1 MIKYEEKNTIEWFII
16 IIKTLFLMLF
26 RFFTIWG
33 LFILLLYYLGPLKKF
48 QYSILYIL
56 ITISLG
62 AIYIVY
68 LNPKRLTIPYL
79 NYHIQGR
86 LLRIVDILFHH
97 LPLLLFLVT
106 YDNTIKKDN
115 LLFYLIIVSSY
126 LLIFNPF
133 YSYNLNL
140 RNAN

>member
-1 MIKYEEKNTIEWFII
+1 MIKDKEKNTIEWFII
-16 IIKTLFLMLF
+16 IIKTLILMLS

-33 LFILLLYYLGPLKKF
+33 LFILSLYYLGPLKKF
-48 QYSILYIL
+48 QYSILYLL
-56 ITISLG
+56 ITISIG
-62 AIYIVY
+62 ASYIVY
-68 LNPKRLTIPYL
+68 INPKRITIPYF

-86 LLRIVDILFHH
+86 LLLIVDILFHH

-106 YDNTIKKDN
+106 YDNTIKPDN

-133 YSYNLNL
+133 YSYSLNL
-140 RNAN
+140 

>member
-62 AIYIVY
+62 AIYLVY
-68 LNPKRLTIPYL
+68 INPKRLTIPYL

-106 YDNTIKKDN
+106 YDNTIKRDN

-126 LLIFNPF
+126 LLIINPF

-140 RNAN
+140 RNVN

>member
-1 MIKYEEKNTIEWFII
+1 MIKNEEKNTIEWFII

-33 LFILLLYYLGPLKKF
+33 LFILSLYYLGPLKKF
-48 QYSILYIL
+48 QYSILYLL

-62 AIYIVY
+62 ALYLVYI
-68 LNPKRLTIPYL
+68 NPKRITIPYF

-86 LLRIVDILFHH
+86 LLLIVDILFHH

-106 YDNTIKKDN
+106 YDNTIKPDN

-133 YSYNLNL
+133 YSYSLNL
-140 RNAN
+140 

>member
-68 LNPKRLTIPYL
+68 INPKRLTIPYL

-140 RNAN
+140 RNVY

>member
-62 AIYIVY
+62 AIYLVY
-68 LNPKRLTIPYL
+68 INPKRLTSNCFLNISTSKYLMGPPSAIPAL
-79 NYHIQGR
+79 
-86 LLRIVDILFHH
+86 
-97 LPLLLFLVT
+97 
-106 YDNTIKKDN
+106 
-115 LLFYLIIVSSY
+115 LIIHDK
-126 LLIFNPF
+126 
-133 YSYNLNL
+133 
-140 RNAN
+140 

>member
-140 RNAN
+140 RNVN

>member
-62 AIYIVY
+62 AIYLVY
-68 LNPKRLTIPYL
+68 INPKRLTIPYL

-126 LLIFNPF
+126 LLIINPF

-140 RNAN
+140 RNVY

>member
-62 AIYIVY
+62 AIYLVY
-68 LNPKRLTIPYL
+68 INPKRLTIPYL

-106 YDNTIKKDN
+106 YDKTIKRDN

-126 LLIFNPF
+126 LLIINPF

-140 RNAN
+140 RNVN